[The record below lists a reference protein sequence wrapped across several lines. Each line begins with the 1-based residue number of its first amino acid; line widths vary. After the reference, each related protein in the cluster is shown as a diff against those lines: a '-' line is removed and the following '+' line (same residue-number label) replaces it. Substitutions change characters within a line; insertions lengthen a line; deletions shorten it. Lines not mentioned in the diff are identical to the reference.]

1 METYNWPTCT
11 APLMP
16 GTCTFR
22 DSAIFVKTKL
32 RSIFWK
38 IKFRFWKLT
47 IFHSKLSIFDTKM
60 NLCGLFWR
68 SEIVGRGQMSISV
81 PKIHCN
87 IHVKFFGNRSNFEVL
102 FMELIWHISGELIM
116 YKILRGR
123 WIWSV
128 CFAPPFNVLL
138 SKMRNG
144 SEFVYS
150 ATLERI
156 IFLSPFLLSSAGR
169 TVVED
174 EHLAPNEHQNS
185 TSTVGTHKRTST
197 WISRTPY
204 IDLKVCNQN
213 SIYNTSKHVIIF

>member
-1 METYNWPTCT
+1 MT
-11 APLMP
+11 
-16 GTCTFR
+16 
-22 DSAIFVKTKL
+22 IFVQKCPFLTQKT
-32 RSIFWK
+32 I
-38 IKFRFWKLT
+38 
-47 IFHSKLSIFDTKM
+47 HY
-60 NLCGLFWR
+60 GHFWR
-68 SEIVGRGQMSISV
+68 SEIVGRGQMLIFV
-81 PKIHCN
+81 PKIHFHCN
-87 IHVKFFGNRSNFEVL
+87 ILIAIHVKFFGNRSNFEVL

-204 IDLKVCNQN
+204 IDLKVGNQN
-213 SIYNTSKHVIIF
+213 SVYNTSKHVIIF

>member
-1 METYNWPTCT
+1 MNRATYAWYLYFSRFSDFC
-11 APLMP
+11 
-16 GTCTFR
+16 
-22 DSAIFVKTKL
+22 KTKL
-32 RSIFWK
+32 KSIFLFFYK
-38 IKFRFWKLT
+38 SSSEFDHFLFEIDHFWDKTFLV
-47 IFHSKLSIFDTKM
+47 IRDF
-60 NLCGLFWR
+60 
-68 SEIVGRGQMSISV
+68 GRAQISV
-81 PKIHCN
+81 AKVHFHCN

-174 EHLAPNEHQNS
+174 EHLAE
-185 TSTVGTHKRTST
+185 
-197 WISRTPY
+197 RTP
-204 IDLKVCNQN
+204 KFN
-213 SIYNTSKHVIIF
+213 IYSRHT

>member
-60 NLCGLFWR
+60 NRCGHFWR

-128 CFAPPFNVLL
+128 CASRPRSTFFCRKCGTVPSSFTPQH
-138 SKMRNG
+138 S
-144 SEFVYS
+144 SE
-150 ATLERI
+150 
-156 IFLSPFLLSSAGR
+156 
-169 TVVED
+169 
-174 EHLAPNEHQNS
+174 
-185 TSTVGTHKRTST
+185 
-197 WISRTPY
+197 
-204 IDLKVCNQN
+204 
-213 SIYNTSKHVIIF
+213 